1 MPITSAKHIPRSGH
15 VRSRAHQPLVDCQ
28 GTEATHLELFTRAFT
43 VLHWKEKAHLSTIL
57 LYAYCTAFLNKEGT
71 HPRASQVNEHSHLH
85 QVRTCPHHR
94 PCPSK
99 IDTMSRR
106 NNPNSNAE
114 YGLPLWSPVRRR
126 RTVACGYH
134 LSRSNRVRIHSFT
147 VVDTSSPL
155 PNPSNLR
162 VGETSELIQVRR
174 VLATDI
180 QRKVRGNQRGAS
192 ADVSCGYWQFDIV
205 FRLGHPP

>member
-85 QVRTCPHHR
+85 QEQSKLKRRVWLAALEPCKATANCCLHVVTPAKPKQPKSSEGKSKR
-94 PCPSK
+94 PPAMNK
-99 IDTMSRR
+99 
-106 NNPNSNAE
+106 NAHKYNKHGQLNDNKE
-114 YGLPLWSPVRRR
+114 IAISGLIFNVLHTIIQSDM
-126 RTVACGYH
+126 
-134 LSRSNRVRIHSFT
+134 HS
-147 VVDTSSPL
+147 VVHEFL
-155 PNPSNLR
+155 LCNPSVLFE
-162 VGETSELIQVRR
+162 VSEETVIQA
-174 VLATDI
+174 L
-180 QRKVRGNQRGAS
+180 K
-192 ADVSCGYWQFDIV
+192 
-205 FRLGHPP
+205 